1 MYLTYS
7 KALSAFY
14 QQMVQLEFDA
24 PDDSKVYV
32 DFQEGFVPLAEKY
45 YAALAEDKVV
55 EILVDKP
62 TVAEEFIDVVVEGV
76 PVVDDVG
83 PAPILVHTPAEPV
96 VDVVVE
102 EVPVVDVVR
111 PDPVSD
117 PAPVIDPA
125 EQVVDVPVVAKK
137 ARKTSV

>member
-7 KALSAFY
+7 KSLPSFD
-14 QQMVQLEFDA
+14 QHMVQLEFNV
-24 PDDSKVYV
+24 PEDSKVYV
-32 DFQEGFVPLAEKY
+32 EFHEGFVPLAAKY
-45 YAALAEDKVV
+45 TEALRPLELIEAPVV
-55 EILVDKP
+55 E
-62 TVAEEFIDVVVEGV
+62 EVVVEGV

-83 PAPILVHTPAEPV
+83 PAPILVHTSAEPV

-111 PDPVSD
+111 LDPVSGS
-117 PAPVIDPA
+117 APVIDPA

-137 ARKTSV
+137 TRKTSV

>member
-7 KALSAFY
+7 KSLPSFD
-14 QQMVQLEFDA
+14 QHMVQLEFNV
-24 PDDSKVYV
+24 PEDSKVYV
-32 DFQEGFVPLAEKY
+32 EFHEGFVPLAAKY
-45 YAALAEDKVV
+45 TEALRSLELIEAPVV
-55 EILVDKP
+55 E
-62 TVAEEFIDVVVEGV
+62 EVVVEGV

-96 VDVVVE
+96 VDVVE

-111 PDPVSD
+111 LDPVSD
-117 PAPVIDPA
+117 PAPVIDPV

-137 ARKTSV
+137 TRKTSV